1 MKINRTA
8 IFIVVFLTLGCLTL
22 QATEY
27 LDVKVR
33 FFEGARKGKIEPRAA
48 VTSSFLNP
56 TFSATIPSKF
66 LLADEKDQIKRVFNL
81 KEVNLITES
90 DLSFTGEKGKWKT
103 KMKTQRFQLNGQS
116 FFFILVPEE
125 VKYPY
130 SSIGKNVVHTLQFR
144 IVVYEK
150 AEETKHALL
159 DTQFFL
165 PEKNLAV
172 FGFEDK
178 KGNPY
183 FMSFQIARFKGAAPP
198 PPPPPPPPP
207 DRKYKDFATKEEIA
221 EFTKGA
227 VPIEGE
233 LKPPKLIKRVDPIYP
248 EKARKAKVDG
258 IVILGIRT
266 DIYGR
271 VKAAKIY
278 RSKSPIL
285 NKAAVAAVKQWVYE
299 PLLID
304 GKPREALFTVTVVFK
319 LKDKPVG
326 KYEKPKLIKRV
337 DPIYPKELRKQGI
350 QGIVI
355 LEVTTDIYGVP
366 KKVEVLKSEN
376 SLLNQSAIDAV
387 KQWVYEPDV
396 KEGKPVPGVFTVT
409 VRYKLK

>member
-1 MKINRTA
+1 MIG
-8 IFIVVFLTLGCLTL
+8 FIVVLLVLGVMTL

-33 FFEGARKGKIEPRAA
+33 FFEGARLGKTGAPSD
-48 VTSSFLNP
+48 VTSSFLKP

-81 KEVNLITES
+81 NEVNLITES
-90 DLSFTGEKGKWKT
+90 DLSMTAERGKWKT
-103 KMKTQRFQLNGQS
+103 KKQTQRFQLNGHG

-130 SSIGKNVVHTLQFR
+130 SSKGKDVVHTLQFR

-150 AEETKHALL
+150 EKEAKHALL

-172 FGFEDK
+172 FGFEDE
-178 KGNPY
+178 KGTPY
-183 FMSFQIARFKGAAPP
+183 FMSFQIARFEGAVPP

-207 DRKYKDFATKEEIA
+207 ARKYKDFSTKEEIK

-227 VPIEGE
+227 IPIKGE
-233 LKPPKLIKRVDPIYP
+233 LKPPKLIKRVDPAYP
-248 EKARKAKVDG
+248 EKAKKAKVDG

-266 DIYGR
+266 DIDGH

-278 RSKSPIL
+278 RSKSPL
-285 NKAAVAAVKQWVYE
+285 LSKAAVAAVKQWVYE
-299 PLLID
+299 PFFID
-304 GKPREALFTVTVVFK
+304 GKAKEALFTVTVRFK
-319 LKDKPVG
+319 LNG
-326 KYEKPKLIKRV
+326 KSVEKKKNPKLVKRV

-350 QGIVI
+350 QGTVI
-355 LEVTTDIYGVP
+355 LEVTTDIYGKP
-366 KKVEVLKSEN
+366 DKVEVLKSEN

-387 KQWVYEPDV
+387 KQWVYEPYI
-396 KEGKPVPGVFTVT
+396 KAGKPVPVVFTVK

>member
-1 MKINRTA
+1 MIG
-8 IFIVVFLTLGCLTL
+8 FIVVLLVLGVMTL

-33 FFEGARKGKIEPRAA
+33 FFEGARLGKTGAPSD
-48 VTSSFLNP
+48 VTSSFLKP

-81 KEVNLITES
+81 KEVNLITET
-90 DLSFTGEKGKWKT
+90 DLSMIAEKGKWKT
-103 KMKTQRFQLNGQS
+103 KVKTQRFQLNGHG
-116 FFFILVPEE
+116 FFFILVPEDI
-125 VKYPY
+125 KYPY
-130 SSIGKNVVHTLQFR
+130 SSKGKDVVHTFQFR
-144 IVVYEK
+144 VVVYEK
-150 AEETKHALL
+150 AKEAKHALL

-172 FGFEDK
+172 FGFEDE
-178 KGNPY
+178 KGSPY
-183 FMSFQIARFKGAAPP
+183 FMSFQIARFEGAVPP

-207 DRKYKDFATKEEIA
+207 RKYKDFASKKEIE

-227 VPIEGE
+227 VPIEGD
-233 LKPPKLIKRVDPIYP
+233 LKPPKLIKRVNPVYP

-266 DIYGR
+266 DIDGH

-278 RSKSPIL
+278 KSKSPLL

-299 PLLID
+299 PLFID
-304 GKPREALFTVTVVFK
+304 GIAKEALFTVTVRFK
-319 LKDKPVG
+319 LNGRSVEKTD
-326 KYEKPKLIKRV
+326 KPKLVKRI

-350 QGIVI
+350 QGTVI
-355 LEVTTDIYGVP
+355 LEVTTDINGVP

-387 KQWVYEPDV
+387 KQWVYEPYIKD
-396 KEGKPVPGVFTVT
+396 GKPAPIVFTVK